1 MVRGLDNGQ
10 EEKPKLELRLIRKQV
25 VVIEVVA
32 SQKLLYLNGQNK
44 NGVQSQEKN
53 HQRQEKDIYLKKL
66 LSHYLQ
72 ENMLVLLR
80 RKDEIKLQEN
90 NLVSNLNL

>member
-1 MVRGLDNGQ
+1 MVTEG
-10 EEKPKLELRLIRKQV
+10 
-25 VVIEVVA
+25 VA

-44 NGVQSQEKN
+44 NGVQSQERN

-72 ENMLVLLR
+72 ENMLVLLQ
-80 RKDEIKLQEN
+80 RKDEIKQQEN
-90 NLVSNLNL
+90 NLVSSQSL